1 MRIATLSFLVTL
13 GACQDYNFSDGP
25 QIDHTPVGYQP
36 EDESVTDV
44 LRQRDPVDQVDVL
57 WVIDNSCSMQDDQ
70 DELTAA
76 FPEFMNFFIGL
87 SDLDYHIG
95 VVSTDMYDSGEGMG
109 QLREADGYRW
119 IDRNVP
125 DPIPYFDIMANMG
138 TNGSGDEMGRAGAYH
153 ALETQREDVNAGF
166 IRDDAF
172 LSVVV
177 ISDED
182 DSSDMDGVD
191 SDLFIDFMDNFKREP
206 GMVSYSTIV
215 GPTPDGCTSADAG
228 YGYEAVQK
236 SIGGVFWSICDNQW
250 DRLLEELA
258 MAAAGMKQ
266 EFYLTRQPIVDTL
279 KVEVHE
285 SGVISDFDLDR
296 DYVYDAERNSIRF
309 LDYVPQPYAEVIVSY
324 DVE

>member
-1 MRIATLSFLVTL
+1 MRIAPLSLL
-13 GACQDYNFSDGP
+13 LLAACQEYEFTDGP
-25 QIDHTPVGYQP
+25 TIDSTPVGYAP
-36 EDESVTDV
+36 ADESVTDL
-44 LRQRDPVDQVDVL
+44 LRQRDPVDEVDVL

-70 DELTAA
+70 DALTGA
-76 FPEFMNFFIGL
+76 FPEFMDFFIGL
-87 SDLDYHIG
+87 ADLDYHIG
-95 VVSTDMYDSGEGMG
+95 VVSTDMYDVADGQG

-119 IDRNVP
+119 IDRSVP
-125 DPIPYFDIMANMG
+125 DPIPYFTIMAAMG

-153 ALETQREDVNAGF
+153 ALATQRFGVNDGF
-166 IRDDAF
+166 LRDDAF

-191 SDLFIDFMDNFKREP
+191 TGMFVSFLDGLKREP

-228 YGYEAVQK
+228 YGYETVQQAV
-236 SIGGVFWSICDNQW
+236 GGVFWSICDNQW

-266 EFYLTRQPIVDTL
+266 EFFLTRQPIVETL
-279 KVEVHE
+279 EVEVHE
-285 SGVISDFDLDR
+285 SGVITDFEQGR
-296 DYVYDAERNSIRF
+296 DYTYSAERNSILF
-309 LDYVPQPYAEVIVSY
+309 LNYVPQPYAEIVVRY

>member
-1 MRIATLSFLVTL
+1 MRICTLSLIFL
-13 GACQDYNFSDGP
+13 GACQDYSFTSAPDIEP
-25 QIDHTPVGYQP
+25 EPVGITIG
-36 EDESVTDV
+36 DETVTDV

-76 FPEFMNFFIGL
+76 FPEFMNFFMGL
-87 SDLDYHIG
+87 VDLDYHIG
-95 VVSTDMYDSGEGMG
+95 VVSTDMYDTGDGMG

-119 IDRNVP
+119 LDREVP

-138 TNGSGDEMGRAGAYH
+138 TNGSGDEMGRAGAFH
-153 ALETQREDVNAGF
+153 ALETQSDGVNDGF
-166 IRDDAF
+166 LRDDAF

-191 SDLFIDFMDNFKREP
+191 ADLFIDFMDNIKTEP

-228 YGYEAVQK
+228 YGYEAVQQA
-236 SIGGVFWSICDNQW
+236 IGGVFWSICDNQW

-258 MAAAGMKQ
+258 MAAAGMKH
-266 EFYLTRQPIVDTL
+266 EFFLKRQPIVDTL
-279 KVEVHE
+279 QVEVHE
-285 SGVISDFDLDR
+285 AGVISDFDLGR
-296 DYVYDAERNSIRF
+296 DYEYVAERNSILF
-309 LDYVPQPYAEVIVSY
+309 LDYVPQPYAEIIVTY
-324 DVE
+324 EVE

>member
-1 MRIATLSFLVTL
+1 MRIAPLFLLVL
-13 GACQDYNFSDGP
+13 AACQEYDFTDGP
-25 QIDHTPVGYQP
+25 VVLDAPIGYAP
-36 EDESVTDV
+36 ADESVTDV
-44 LRQRDPVDQVDVL
+44 LRQRDPVDEVDVL

-70 DELTAA
+70 DALTDA
-76 FPEFMNFFIGL
+76 FPEFMDFFIGL

-95 VVSTDMYDSGEGMG
+95 VVSTDMYDTGDGQG

-125 DPIPYFDIMANMG
+125 DPIPYFTIMAAMG
-138 TNGSGDEMGRAGAYH
+138 TTGSGDEMGRAGAYH
-153 ALETQREDVNAGF
+153 ALETQRESVNQGF
-166 IRDDAF
+166 LRDDAF

-191 SDLFIDFMDNFKREP
+191 ADFFVDFLDGLKQEP

-228 YGYEAVQK
+228 YGYETVQQAV
-236 SIGGVFWSICDNQW
+236 GGVFWSICDNQW

-266 EFYLTRQPIVDTL
+266 EFFLTRQPVVETL
-279 KVEVHE
+279 EVEVHE
-285 SGVISDFDLDR
+285 SGVITDFERDR
-296 DYVYDAERNSIRF
+296 DYTYDAQRNSILF
-309 LDYVPQPYAEVIVSY
+309 LDYVPQPYAEIVVRY
-324 DVE
+324 QVE